1 MDLKTLSHFL
11 FQKKPTKAPPP
22 TKSGYLRLR
31 PLPDPPKK
39 QPRFPYK
46 KRLLKIFLGI
56 FLGVIK
62 G

>member
-1 MDLKTLSHFL
+1 MCLKDLTFL
-11 FQKKPTKAPPP
+11 IPKNTCKSPPP

-31 PLPDPPKK
+31 PLPDPPTK